1 MEQLAILNNVA
12 GLTAEQQEAAAMHFE
27 IVQAAKTA
35 VNSLLDLGRKLKRMR
50 DSGRYKD
57 LGFASFAEY
66 TEAAVGIKQR
76 QAYNYI
82 QVVESLP
89 ARLIEENAA
98 AGVTKLALLAKLN
111 PEERE
116 DLTGEALANITVGAC
131 TAIPRNCGRV
141 RTIWTL
147 STEPC
152 CKAISSRPATSCP
165 RKSWKN

>member
-66 TEAAVGIKQR
+66 TEAAESSSGRHITTFR
-76 QAYNYI
+76 WSRAY
-82 QVVESLP
+82 
-89 ARLIEENAA
+89 
-98 AGVTKLALLAKLN
+98 
-111 PEERE
+111 
-116 DLTGEALANITVGAC
+116 
-131 TAIPRNCGRV
+131 
-141 RTIWTL
+141 
-147 STEPC
+147 
-152 CKAISSRPATSCP
+152 RPD
-165 RKSWKN
+165 